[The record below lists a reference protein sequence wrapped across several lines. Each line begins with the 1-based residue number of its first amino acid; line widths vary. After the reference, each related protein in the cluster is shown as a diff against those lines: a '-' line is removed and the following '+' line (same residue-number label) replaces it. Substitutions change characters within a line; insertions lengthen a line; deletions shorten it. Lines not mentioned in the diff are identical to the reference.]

1 MYAFK
6 TLLSQLSHPHTPSL
20 TVTTGHQNSQFK
32 TK

>member
-6 TLLSQLSHPHTPSL
+6 TLLSYPHTPPL

>member
-6 TLLSQLSHPHTPSL
+6 PLLSHPHTPSL